1 MPIAQEDLE
10 TLVQQLG
17 DPKDS
22 RVRYAAYQRLRSQSP
37 GPLLKLLLR
46 DMESWILPAQSY
58 GFSLVQS
65 TPLDLQTPALHK
77 LTRSKSPFLQLMSA
91 VTLHRRQEAG
101 MLRRIV
107 KVLEEAREGDA
118 ELQRYLVQR
127 LSYLEEPEVA
137 RVLRSYIR
145 KDCDYDVLD
154 SVLYY
159 FSITGRST
167 AGRDVL
173 DTSELRAQ
181 LRKLCDDGAWTPE
194 KRLIVESFLLA
205 FADPAAE
212 LYLLGS
218 LAEANSLQLSRAS
231 KFLQR
236 AENVSAKLLE
246 LFAKRLEDET
256 NVSVQSTLIRILGEQ
271 RFFKARK
278 AIEKLIESE
287 NSMVS
292 GAAFDALAK
301 LGGRPT
307 RICSAVCSTLRTT
320 RWWSALRKPCGGSM
334 TKRGSLPSRRSLA
347 RRARIA
353 SRRSTPSAA
362 SAARRSSICYW
373 MPWPTVTATSVAP
386 PSAPLA
392 WFCGGFSHI
401 AASTS
406 PARVTLPTP
415 TPQPGSR
422 DSRSCASGG
431 PSASRSRSLS
441 PRDFFS
447 RLPACG
453 FLRDRRTRAGTQGRR

>member
-159 FSITGRST
+159 FSITGRSI

-301 LGGRPT
+301 LGGATDTDLLRRLLNSQNNSLVVRAAEALRRLDDETGLPALQKIARAAGSD
-307 RICSAVCSTLRTT
+307 RI
-320 RWWSALRKPCGGSM
+320 SALDALGGFRRAEVVDLLLDAMADSDGNVRSTAERSLGMVLRGLFPYRRIDIARTGYAAHANAAARQQGLAQLREWWTQRKP
-334 TKRGSLPSRRSLA
+334 
-347 RRARIA
+347 
-353 SRRSTPSAA
+353 
-362 SAARRSSICYW
+362 
-373 MPWPTVTATSVAP
+373 
-386 PSAPLA
+386 
-392 WFCGGFSHI
+392 
-401 AASTS
+401 
-406 PARVTLPTP
+406 
-415 TPQPGSR
+415 
-422 DSRSCASGG
+422 
-431 PSASRSRSLS
+431 
-441 PRDFFS
+441 
-447 RLPACG
+447 
-453 FLRDRRTRAGTQGRR
+453 